1 MKKLNV
7 SPPAEVALTV
17 EGNSIKVVSLSLPQ
31 RAQIGAAEERLAW
44 RIARKDLESEKAE
57 LEAEPFDPLAWV
69 MRWYFVNHITPLKEE
84 VNSLMMRIEYYDPT
98 NPGFDSLE
106 TLSRRLDSKQKQI
119 LASEAIYNN
128 SNSRFSTIYAEANN
142 GKKPPQ
148 SLYEVLVK
156 EKAESYAIYAIC
168 HYFIRDAETGEM
180 FFIPENDFKNVS
192 YSPERAIL
200 NEWLT
205 TNKQLQELVRECNY
219 GTLMGFIEAKAQ
231 AKKAQELQKTQDNG
245 VNELLL
251 PEHVDTE

>member
-17 EGNSIKVVSLSLPQ
+17 EGNSIKVISLSLPQ
-31 RAQIGAAEERLAW
+31 RAQIGATEERLAW
-44 RIARKDLESEKAE
+44 RIARKDLEAEKE
-57 LEAEPFDPLAWV
+57 DLQAEPFDAQAWAQNWCETNYPNIEITNGTYST
-69 MRWYFVNHITPLKEE
+69 WYAKH
-84 VNSLMMRIEYYDPT
+84 
-98 NPGFDSLE
+98 
-106 TLSRRLDSKQKQI
+106 
-119 LASEAIYNN
+119 
-128 SNSRFSTIYAEANN
+128 NN

-148 SLYEVLVK
+148 NLYEVLVK

-168 HYFIRDAETGEM
+168 HYFIRDENGEM
-180 FFIPENDFKNVS
+180 LFDPTEDFKNVS
-192 YSPERAIL
+192 YSPSRQIM

-205 TNKQLQELVRECNY
+205 TNKELQELVRECNY

-245 VNELLL
+245 EKELQL